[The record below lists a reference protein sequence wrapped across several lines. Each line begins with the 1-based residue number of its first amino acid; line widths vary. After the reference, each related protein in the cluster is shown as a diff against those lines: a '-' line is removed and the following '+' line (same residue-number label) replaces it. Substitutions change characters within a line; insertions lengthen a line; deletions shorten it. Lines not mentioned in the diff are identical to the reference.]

1 MAVKVY
7 PAYAGNNPRLRG
19 KRKRRLPNAHPMIK
33 IYDMAKYLLDSR
45 FSTKLLNSSLE
56 SGKWEKD
63 LTDFW
68 GKFRAVNGS
77 HEVYKVHPTSLQFC
91 IPCVLHGDEGVGHR
105 RKPVLQLSWGPLLRT
120 GFNALQRL
128 FWITSCPHVF
138 YTEYNVGS
146 AAGNAVI
153 DNLLMECAAS
163 ARKAFHQGIPT
174 KYGTFYLVF
183 LGLAGDHPWQTKAY
197 RCQRGHLSTSICPWC
212 LAGTSARIP
221 FEDVSKHAVWRQT
234 LFQSVPWDHR
244 ISPPLGLIPGGMHP
258 GFIKWDLLHM
268 LPHGCVRNFTASI
281 ICMLCGPLGHF
292 TPANEAES
300 ANKRSR
306 LRVAYSEFSDWCS
319 LTGGHPRDMKDFTPE
334 NLQWKVNRDFPDM
347 TCKASD
353 TNLLAKW
360 LMDYL
365 SSRPWN
371 MEEPLRLALKGL
383 EGYDEFARMSYTG
396 DRLFWDKSKQHRGL
410 KAIDAFLTAY
420 TKLGQWWYHR
430 GWALFLTTPKVH
442 YSSHWSCELGTS
454 ISNGSE
460 YSWSPGAFATPMME
474 DFVGVTSRIARTS
487 HPTSVPITCLRKYL
501 VSVRQLWGKNPK

>member
-128 FWITSCPHVF
+128 FLITSCPHVF

-212 LAGTSARIP
+212 LALTSARIP

-244 ISPPLGLIPGGMHP
+244 IFTSLGFDTWWHASWLYQVGLASYVTS
-258 GFIKWDLLHM
+258 WVCTQLHCE
-268 LPHGCVRNFTASI
+268 H
-281 ICMLCGPLGHF
+281 
-292 TPANEAES
+292 
-300 ANKRSR
+300 
-306 LRVAYSEFSDWCS
+306 
-319 LTGGHPRDMKDFTPE
+319 
-334 NLQWKVNRDFPDM
+334 
-347 TCKASD
+347 
-353 TNLLAKW
+353 
-360 LMDYL
+360 YL
-365 SSRPWN
+365 H
-371 MEEPLRLALKGL
+371 AL
-383 EGYDEFARMSYTG
+383 
-396 DRLFWDKSKQHRGL
+396 
-410 KAIDAFLTAY
+410 
-420 TKLGQWWYHR
+420 
-430 GWALFLTTPKVH
+430 
-442 YSSHWSCELGTS
+442 WSF
-454 ISNGSE
+454 
-460 YSWSPGAFATPMME
+460 GAFH
-474 DFVGVTSRIARTS
+474 TSKWSR
-487 HPTSVPITCLRKYL
+487 VC
-501 VSVRQLWGKNPK
+501 